1 MAGAGLIEIKR
12 RIKSVKNTRK
22 ITSSMSL
29 IATSNLKKARV
40 AMINNKSY
48 GEVLDGIMNQIATDV
63 EESNIYVNG
72 NGGTKTAYI
81 VITSDQGLCGGY
93 NSNVILTLIDKI
105 KDDKENKKV
114 ILVGEKGRGYLRR
127 YKFDTLAEYVD
138 LKSIPTMDEAA
149 VIATKALELYK
160 SNEYGEIN
168 IVYTKFVSSV
178 KQAVE
183 VKRLLPFN
191 SVQEKKTNRKQI
203 NYELTPIEDLEILI
217 NSYMNSQVFTA
228 LLNGKTSEQSSR
240 MTAMDSAT
248 KNADELIEKLNLK
261 YNRIRQAAITQEISE
276 IVGGASAQS

>member
-29 IATSNLKKARV
+29 IATSNLKKSRV
-40 AMINNKSY
+40 AMINCKSY
-48 GEVLDGIMNQIATDV
+48 GEALESIMNQIIIDV
-63 EESNIYVNG
+63 EETSKYING
-72 NGGTKTAYI
+72 NGGAKKAYI
-81 VITSDQGLCGGY
+81 VITSGSGLCGGY
-93 NSNVILTLIDKI
+93 NSNVILTLIDNI

-114 ILVGEKGRGYLRR
+114 ILVGEKGRGYLKR
-127 YKFDTLAEYVD
+127 YKFDTLAEYVE

-149 VIATKALELYK
+149 VIAKKALELYNT
-160 SNEYGEIN
+160 NEYGEIN
-168 IVYTKFVSSV
+168 IVYTKFISSV
-178 KQAVE
+178 KQNVE

-191 SVQEKKTNRKQI
+191 SVQGKKSNRKQI
-203 NYELTPIEDLEILI
+203 NYELTPIEDLEILMD
-217 NSYMNSQVFTA
+217 SYMNSQIFTA

-261 YNRIRQAAITQEISE
+261 YNRIRQSAITQEISE